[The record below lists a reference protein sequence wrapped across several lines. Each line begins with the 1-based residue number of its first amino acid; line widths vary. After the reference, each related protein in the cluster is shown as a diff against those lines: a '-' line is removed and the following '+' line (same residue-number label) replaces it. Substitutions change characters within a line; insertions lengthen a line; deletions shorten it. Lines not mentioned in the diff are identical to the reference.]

1 MNKKKKNK
9 KKRKQQLK
17 VLLVFAIIFGSF
29 LLSILGKETAEY
41 TSITTTIILNFNRL
55 FN

>member
-17 VLLVFAIIFGSF
+17 ILLVFAIIFGSF
-29 LLSILGKETAEY
+29 FLAILGKETAEY

-55 FN
+55 FD